1 MGGECIR
8 DFWNK
13 WKRQILF
20 FLMLIFVG
28 NMFLCDTEIGHK
40 FPAIYRNLSVLP
52 AAIVTFSYFILW
64 LKQIAKDFTLW
75 SHDMK
80 GYFSIFGKYADKFI
94 EIFTKGKGGRNKK

>member
-1 MGGECIR
+1 M
-8 DFWNK
+8 F
-13 WKRQILF
+13 L
-20 FLMLIFVG
+20 LMLIFVG
-28 NMFLCDTEIGHK
+28 NMLLCDTGIGHK

-80 GYFSIFGKYADKFI
+80 GYFSIFGKDADKFI

>member
-1 MGGECIR
+1 MYKR
-8 DFWNK
+8 FWNK